1 MSKPL
6 TYLVIHCTAT
16 PEGREVTAEEIR
28 RWHTSPP
35 PKGRGWK
42 QVGYSDL
49 IHLDGIIE
57 NLVPYNNDDIVD
69 VWEITNGAS
78 GVNSVSRHVVYA
90 GGVSA
95 DDVKK
100 ARDTRTWLQELAM
113 ITYVKET
120 IARHPNIKV
129 AGHNQFNSGKA
140 CPSFDV
146 PSWCRK
152 IGIPEKNIYKG

>member
-16 PEGREVTAEEIR
+16 PEGRDVTSDEIR

-42 QVGYSDL
+42 QVGYADM
-49 IHLDGIIE
+49 IHLDGRVE
-57 NLVPYNNDDIVD
+57 NLVPYNDDDIVD

-78 GVNSVSRHVVYA
+78 GINSISRHVVYV
-90 GGVSA
+90 GGVDA
-95 DDVKK
+95 NDVKK

-113 ITYVKET
+113 IKYVKET

-129 AGHNQFNSGKA
+129 AGHNQFAKKA

-146 PSWCRK
+146 PKWLSA
-152 IGIPEKNIYKG
+152 IGIPKKNIYIK